1 MAVDLGE
8 LEEEQTRGSED
19 PLTGPRRGPQRG
31 SKALKENPKKPTK
44 NLPKAEQQAAVTGLG
59 PLKLNPLTG
68 VPLGAE
74 VPRVFTPPLQ
84 ELTPE
89 TTAGFACVAFLE
101 ETLGWKLLP
110 YQRWLYLHALEYL
123 PGTKNY
129 RYNTL
134 LLLVARQNGKT
145 KWLLGLTLWRLY
157 RDGAKLCLTSAQ
169 LLDYAEGTLREGVQ
183 EVTRSRVLNRDFV
196 KYYETNGKHKL
207 RLSNDREWRAVA
219 ANRKGGRSL
228 SADVAVLDE
237 LREHTNYDSW
247 NALTPTTTAVHNSLV
262 VAVSNAGDQSSV
274 VLNNLQD
281 QALARLGRHD
291 TADTSTFYAEYS
303 LPEDADYEDRD
314 LWHLANP
321 ALGWLFD
328 LRKLE
333 GFYESKP
340 PEGFKTEHL
349 CMRVPSLQAGVF
361 DYEKWRKL
369 RNPEAR
375 PQDGAEVHYAVDVSW
390 DRKRAHVVVVVP
402 TDDGRLLT
410 EVVASRAGTKWVKNW
425 FKERLEDPDNP
436 FTGRFAVQ
444 SKGAPSATLYDELS
458 ALRVDPDD
466 EDSDPLFD
474 VVRWEGPELAK
485 SAGVLADYLDEEA
498 LVHRD
503 QPVLNEA
510 FRCVQSKV
518 SGDAWYLDRRK
529 SNGDAS
535 PALAACAALW
545 LLTQPKEE
553 QRASAYEDYTFELV

>member
-1 MAVDLGE
+1 MTVDLSE
-8 LEEEQTRGSED
+8 FEEEQAEYQED
-19 PLTGPRRGPQRG
+19 PLTGRPKGPQRG
-31 SKALKENPKKPTK
+31 SKLAKSNTKKARTTPF
-44 NLPKAEQQAAVTGLG
+44 KAEERAALAGLG
-59 PLKLNPLTG
+59 ELKLNPLTG

-74 VPRVFTPPLQ
+74 VPRLYTPPLRP
-84 ELTPE
+84 LTPE
-89 TTAGFACVAFLE
+89 TSAGFACVAFLE

-110 YQRWLYLHALEYL
+110 YQRWLYVHALEYQ

-129 RYNTL
+129 RFNTL
-134 LLLVARQNGKT
+134 LVLVARQNGKT

-183 EVTRSRVLNRDFV
+183 EVTASRVLRRDFV

-207 RLSNDREWRAVA
+207 RLSDNREWRAVA

-237 LREHTNYDSW
+237 LREHQNYDSW

-262 VAVSNAGDQSSV
+262 VAVSNAGDQTSV
-274 VLNNLQD
+274 VLNQLQD
-281 QALARLGRHD
+281 TAEAKLRRLD
-291 TADTSTFYAEYS
+291 TAETSTFYASYS
-303 LPEDADYEDRD
+303 LDEDADPEDRS
-314 LWHLANP
+314 LWGQANP

-333 GFYESKP
+333 GFHESKT
-340 PEGFKTEHL
+340 ESGFKTEHL
-349 CMRVPSLQAGVF
+349 CMRVPSLEGGVF

-369 RNPEAR
+369 RNVDAR
-375 PQDGAEVHYAVDVSW
+375 PQHKAQVHYAVDVSW
-390 DRKRAHVVVVVP
+390 DRKRAHVVVAVP
-402 TDDGRLLT
+402 TDDGRLLV
-410 EVVASRAGTKWVKNW
+410 EVVASRAGTKWVKGW
-425 FKERLEDPDNP
+425 FKERLEDPNNP

-444 SKGAPSATLYDELS
+444 SKGAPSATLCDDLAAEVDE
-458 ALRVDPDD
+458 
-466 EDSDPLFD
+466 EGEPLFD
-474 VVRWEGPELAK
+474 VVPWCGPELAK
-485 SAGVLADYLDEEA
+485 SAGYLADYLDEEV

-529 SNGDAS
+529 SQGDAS

-545 LLTQPKEE
+545 LLTVPEEEE
-553 QRASAYEDYTFELV
+553 QGSAYEDYTFELV